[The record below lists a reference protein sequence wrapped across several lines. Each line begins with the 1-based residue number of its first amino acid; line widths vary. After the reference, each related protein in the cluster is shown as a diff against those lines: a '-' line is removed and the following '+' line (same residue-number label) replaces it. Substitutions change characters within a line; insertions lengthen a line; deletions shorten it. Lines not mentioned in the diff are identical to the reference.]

1 MPQLHSSL
9 WVKKEGQSHPL
20 KALNKKAVPT
30 PNPGS
35 RVCKSSIVYICINL
49 ISFDC
54 CEIKTKQNE
63 TDVSSHSWWAV
74 LLLSGAD
81 TAGSSGMCCHDW
93 LVTLPF

>member
-1 MPQLHSSL
+1 MPQLPSSL

-35 RVCKSSIVYICINL
+35 RVCKSSIVYICISL

-54 CEIKTKQNE
+54 CEIKKKKNRSQQP
-63 TDVSSHSWWAV
+63 
-74 LLLSGAD
+74 
-81 TAGSSGMCCHDW
+81 
-93 LVTLPF
+93 LVDLMGPHGGLFCSC